1 MIALARKTLAYEWRR
16 FLPVVLAMCFA
27 GVLLIVQAALVLGI
41 FGTAAI
47 YVKAS
52 SADIWAG
59 FPGTQSVN
67 YGHAISADVE
77 SHLRMDPDVT
87 RVEPY
92 EWVDGE
98 WRSGAQGT
106 GNVSVYLS
114 GISTGDDAMMF
125 GRILPA
131 DLRAQLREPGA
142 VIVDSADLDTLG
154 VDLQSNRAWING
166 KAVRVVAAQPGLRG
180 LGGVNVLASLDTARA
195 IAGTDPHEGST
206 YFVAGLRSPDLADRV
221 RDRLAAS
228 MGQATPVEFWTAPAF
243 ASRSQQYWLFDTG
256 AGIAVLFMAVIVCFV
271 GAVITNQSFAS
282 VVAGSVREYAT
293 LNALGAGRYALARV
307 VFEQALLIGGV
318 GMLLAAAFSTVVL
331 LIAQSQR
338 VPVQLTPM
346 VIIGCVALVAV
357 MAMLSSIM
365 AVRSVVRSDPSL
377 LLR

>member
-98 WRSGAQGT
+98 WRSGVQGT

-114 GISTGDDAMMF
+114 GISTQDDAMMF
-125 GRILPA
+125 ARILPA

-154 VDLQSNRAWING
+154 VDLQNNRAWING

-206 YFVAGLRSPDLADRV
+206 YFVAGLRAPDLADRV

-228 MGQATPVEFWTAPAF
+228 MGQATPVEF
-243 ASRSQQYWLFDTG
+243 
-256 AGIAVLFMAVIVCFV
+256 
-271 GAVITNQSFAS
+271 
-282 VVAGSVREYAT
+282 
-293 LNALGAGRYALARV
+293 
-307 VFEQALLIGGV
+307 
-318 GMLLAAAFSTVVL
+318 
-331 LIAQSQR
+331 
-338 VPVQLTPM
+338 
-346 VIIGCVALVAV
+346 
-357 MAMLSSIM
+357 
-365 AVRSVVRSDPSL
+365 
-377 LLR
+377 